1 MAPKATTQNQATKE
15 AAMPATSKMQYSPE
29 APGESR
35 SHCCSGGV
43 QERSIPPQCTPARRA
58 SCPHPP
64 TARRLDAKH
73 AGLCSSC
80 QEEANTSRTVASQER
95 NRSVSLSSGFILC
108 SFSKSHASTSSW
120 LNLKY
125 IKKKKKPWLQDIQTN
140 VAFSLPNSTEQW
152 GPQAEAT
159 VDGRTASC

>member
-1 MAPKATTQNQATKE
+1 MISYEMTCQKKCKVRKDRFKSKFPEMAPKATTQNQATKE

-64 TARRLDAKH
+64 TARRLDARH

-108 SFSKSHASTSSW
+108 SFSKSHASTSS
-120 LNLKY
+120 
-125 IKKKKKPWLQDIQTN
+125 
-140 VAFSLPNSTEQW
+140 
-152 GPQAEAT
+152 
-159 VDGRTASC
+159 